1 MLGENLK
8 ALRTAR
14 GLSQEEL
21 ACRLRVVRQTVSKW
35 ERDLSAPDAEMLVCI
50 ARELGVSVETLLDA
64 PPKDTHAVPS
74 PTADQW
80 AAARRRERR
89 IVCIAG
95 MILSVPML
103 AVSLLFT
110 AGMVQELLWVRGI
123 IGDGRIRLSLLLNY
137 LVSIAVPGV
146 IALGA
151 AGVLIASC
159 GYLFYTRRK

>member
-21 ACRLRVVRQTVSKW
+21 ACRLHVVRQTVSKW
-35 ERDLSAPDAEMLVCI
+35 ERGLSVPDAEMLVCI

-64 PPKDTHAVPS
+64 PPKDAPAAS
-74 PTADQW
+74 PPIDDQW

-95 MILSVPML
+95 AVLSVPML
-103 AVSLLFT
+103 AVSLLFV
-110 AGMVQELLWVRGI
+110 AGMVRELLWVRGI
-123 IGDGRIRLSLLLNY
+123 VGDGQIRLSLLLNY
-137 LVSIAVPGV
+137 LVAIAVPGIFV
-146 IALGA
+146 LGA

-159 GYLFYTRRK
+159 GYLLYTRRK